1 MVGGLGRQKMGVS
14 SYAHILICSLLL
26 LCEHCETKLARA
38 IDLETHMV
46 NHGLLQKHSCELC
59 GKKFHLKWRLRK
71 HVKIHCQEAKAK
83 YCHYFNNQKECPF
96 NPVGCMYKHEKSGLC
111 SKQSCSNKL
120 CEFEHIEMKT
130 NEMIE
135 TLDNTEE
142 DNQTDDEPV
151 RCILCECT
159 FLDYEELSFHMK
171 SSHMD
176 SWRKPILC

>member
-1 MVGGLGRQKMGVS
+1 
-14 SYAHILICSLLL
+14 
-26 LCEHCETKLARA
+26 
-38 IDLETHMV
+38 
-46 NHGLLQKHSCELC
+46 
-59 GKKFHLKWRLRK
+59 
-71 HVKIHCQEAKAK
+71 
-83 YCHYFNNQKECPF
+83 
-96 NPVGCMYKHEKSGLC
+96 MYKHEKSGLC

-120 CEFEHIEMKT
+120 CEFEHIGMKT